1 MMGTLA
7 SAGSLKFDCLTKT
20 GAQLQSWLFSRG
32 TAFCGRN
39 KIRINLDKLGV
50 KNILSKIKNNMDR
63 RIVIHTSV
71 HIQGDGLTLA
81 SSIVKMWITNFQP
94 P

>member
-32 TAFCGRN
+32 TAFCRRN
-39 KIRINLDKLGV
+39 KIGINLDKLGV
-50 KNILSKIKNNMDR
+50 KNIPLQIKNNMDKKNHNAN
-63 RIVIHTSV
+63 IGTHAMSWTNP
-71 HIQGDGLTLA
+71 
-81 SSIVKMWITNFQP
+81 SIKHCKKVNH
-94 P
+94 